1 MDKIKTEGN
10 RGLLFDYLDK
20 KVKQYVEPTREGT
33 PRGEAIGLSAT
44 KYLATILA
52 LTNHPQKTI
61 AAELKISH
69 GLLRKWHTED
79 QFKEMVDKHCRE
91 FSELLIKYLHD
102 KINEHMNMYED
113 FFKKS
118 YQDIAQESPP
128 SMDFSGLTDS
138 ISYSDKLYLCILTA
152 LNTATLSTD
161 DLNFKLTFIRAS
173 DVLEFYRGERKNPKY
188 EKEKKDFLNSLLKN
202 MVEQGIDILC
212 KNLLSEDDRRY
223 LLMIMKN
230 LQNHFK

>member
-61 AAELKISH
+61 ATELKISH

-91 FSELLIKYLHD
+91 FSELLIKHLHD
-102 KINEHMNMYED
+102 KINEHMNLFED

-138 ISYSDKLYLCILTA
+138 ISYSDKLYLCILAA
-152 LNTATLSTD
+152 LEKAISLTD
-161 DLNFKLTFIRAS
+161 DLNFKMAIVRAV
-173 DVLEFYRGERKNPKY
+173 DDIGLYRGEKKSPEY
-188 EKEKKDFLNSLLKN
+188 EKKRKDFINTLLMS
-202 MVEQGIDILC
+202 MVDVGIEKLC
-212 KNLLSEDDRRY
+212 KNHFSEEDRKDLLA
-223 LLMIMKN
+223 IMKN